1 MILHAHWQG
10 KHSASEPVLV
20 WLHGLLGDA
29 EEWREVQSLMGK
41 RPQLSIN
48 LPGHGGSQAQ
58 FTTGFEAL
66 SATLSRTLRYH
77 RVRRY
82 WLIGYSLGGRL
93 AIYHAC
99 RHAERGLEGV
109 VVEGGHPGL
118 DCSEQ
123 RALRLEQDERW
134 ARRFREQ
141 PLLHTLEAWYQ
152 QPVFASLTRS
162 QRASLIAKRRHNHG
176 AAVAAML
183 SATSLARQPWLV
195 PELHRLS
202 VPFHYFCGEQD
213 RKFQQLAAQASLP
226 CELIPGAGHNAHRA
240 NPSAFARQLAQRL
253 TPEELR

>member
-10 KHSASEPVLV
+10 RDSGAGPVLV

-29 EEWREVQSLMGK
+29 EEWRQVQSLMGK

-58 FTTGFEAL
+58 LTTGFGELSSAL
-66 SATLSRTLRYH
+66 SNTLQYH
-77 RVRRY
+77 RIQRY

-99 RHAERGLEGV
+99 RHAGAGLAGV
-109 VVEGGHPGL
+109 VVEGSHPGL
-118 DCSEQ
+118 DCPEQ
-123 RALRLEQDERW
+123 RALRLEQDSRW
-134 ARRFREQ
+134 ARRFCEQ
-141 PLLHTLEAWYQ
+141 PLLQTLEAWYQ
-152 QPVFASLTRS
+152 QPVFASLTTH
-162 QRASLIAKRRHNHG
+162 QRAALIQRRLHNHP

-183 SATSLARQPWLV
+183 LATSLAKQPYLV
-195 PELHRLS
+195 PELHQLT

-213 RKFQQLAAQASLP
+213 RKFQQLAARASLP

-240 NPSAFARQLAQRL
+240 NPSAFAHQLAQRL
-253 TPEELR
+253 TSEESR